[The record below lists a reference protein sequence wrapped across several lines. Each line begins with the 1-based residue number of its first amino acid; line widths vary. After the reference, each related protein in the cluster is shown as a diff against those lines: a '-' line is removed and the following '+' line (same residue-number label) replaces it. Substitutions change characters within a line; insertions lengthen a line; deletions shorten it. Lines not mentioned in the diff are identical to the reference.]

1 MGLKL
6 TRGSDY
12 AIRAMIHIA
21 SLPDGRPAMR
31 RDIARMQKIPL
42 DFVAKILPS
51 LVRAG
56 LLKSSRGT
64 GGGFRKELRHAE
76 MRMGQ
81 RRAAA

>member
-31 RDIARMQKIPL
+31 RDIARVQKIPR
-42 DFVAKILPS
+42 DFVARILQP

-64 GGGFRKELRHAE
+64 GGDFRKELRHAT
-76 MRMGQ
+76 
-81 RRAAA
+81 A